1 MTNKSGENDGCLLF
15 HRCSALASCSAEL
28 PAIPGDNFV
37 ILTKIPQF
45 VILVEMNESGYAG
58 LIIYAATPRLDSR
71 LRPSASARM
80 TAVCYFT
87 ILLFVILTKIPQFVI
102 LVEMN
107 ESGYAGL
114 IIYAATPRLD
124 SRLRPSA
131 SARMT
136 AVCYFT
142 ILLFV
147 ILTKI
152 PQFVIL
158 AGRRGSSMDMSS
170 RVA

>member
-1 MTNKSGENDGCLLF
+1 MRLGNLCGVLYRKMPRKWQGNVVAANAAKEKNSTDSSSSSN
-15 HRCSALASCSAEL
+15 
-28 PAIPGDNFV
+28 
-37 ILTKIPQF
+37 
-45 VILVEMNESGYAG
+45 MNESGYAG

-136 AVCYFT
+136 LVVFHRCSALASCSAE
-142 ILLFV
+142 LPA
-147 ILTKI
+147 I
-152 PQFVIL
+152 PGDNPRL
-158 AGRRGSSMDMSS
+158 RRK
-170 RVA
+170 